1 MNIESIFWKIVE
13 LKKTYVLN
21 NLNSHADAKIGT
33 GHIEIELKK
42 LYNFYKSALFKQFG
56 DEENANRVLEC
67 GKTIVDKIIS
77 NKQDNIFSDSG
88 LLNKQ
93 YKIIE
98 TLFQMQSK
106 YQYIQVFKTMDFG
119 NILVIDGDLQLTER
133 DEYIYHEMFVHVPM
147 SLLKNPKKVLIIG
160 GGDGGIATELLKYPN
175 LSITQIE
182 IDEMVVQVCTKY
194 FPQIAAS
201 LDKINLFIQDASVW
215 INSHP
220 TNELYDLI
228 LMDTTDFNASNPLFV
243 DSFFEKLVKI
253 LKKDGL
259 LVFNGIDLNWAPDVA
274 YNLIKQQHKFFKF
287 CRLYQAFLPM
297 YGDGHFSFVI
307 SAKDKD
313 PANLIPLNY
322 PEIKTRYYDT
332 DIHIASFKLPKFLK
346 ELLYKQKNK
355 SNTNFIFGYHV
366 TIDMEG
372 VDVRLLDSET
382 KLLDKLKYACA
393 QIGKLK
399 IVGENYHKFSP
410 QGVTA
415 YLLLATSHASIHT
428 WPEYGKCAI
437 DIFTCG
443 NKQQIINISDY
454 LVSEFKPTRHK
465 INTINRTI

>member
-1 MNIESIFWKIVE
+1 MNIESVFWKIVG
-13 LKKTYVLN
+13 LKKTHIIN
-21 NLNSHADAKIGT
+21 NISSPFNDNIKSRSDYN
-33 GHIEIELKK
+33 ELIK
-42 LYNFYKSALFKQFG
+42 LYNFYKSELLKQFG
-56 DEENANRVLEC
+56 DDESVHRVLEC
-67 GKTIVDKIIS
+67 GKSIVDKIIS
-77 NKQDNIFSDSG
+77 NKQDNIFNDDG
-88 LLNKQ
+88 PFNKQ
-93 YKIIE
+93 YKITE
-98 TLFQMQSK
+98 TLFQMQSR

-119 NILVIDGDLQLTER
+119 NILIIDGDLQLTER

-182 IDEMVVQVCTKY
+182 IDEMVVQVCKKY
-194 FPQIAAS
+194 FPQIASS
-201 LDKINLFIQDASVW
+201 LDKINLVIQDASVW
-215 INSHP
+215 IDSHP
-220 TNELYDLI
+220 NSEQFDLI
-228 LMDTTDFNASNPLFV
+228 LMDTTDFNASNPLF
-243 DSFFEKLVKI
+243 DNSFFKKLTKI
-253 LKKDGL
+253 LNKDGL
-259 LVFNGIDLNWAPDVA
+259 LVFNGMDLNWAPGMA
-274 YNLIKQQHKFFKF
+274 YNLVKQQHKFFKF

-313 PANLIPLNY
+313 PMNLIPLDY
-322 PEIKTRYYDT
+322 PEIKTKYYDT
-332 DIHIASFKLPKFLK
+332 DIHIASFKLPKYLK

-355 SNTNFIFGYHV
+355 PNKNFVFGYHV

-372 VDVRLLDSET
+372 VDVQLLDSEAR
-382 KLLDKLKYACA
+382 LLDILKYACS
-393 QIGKLK
+393 QVGGLK

-443 NKQQIINISDY
+443 NKQKIINIADY
-454 LVSEFKPTRHK
+454 LVSEFKPIRHK
-465 INTINRTI
+465 INTVNRTI